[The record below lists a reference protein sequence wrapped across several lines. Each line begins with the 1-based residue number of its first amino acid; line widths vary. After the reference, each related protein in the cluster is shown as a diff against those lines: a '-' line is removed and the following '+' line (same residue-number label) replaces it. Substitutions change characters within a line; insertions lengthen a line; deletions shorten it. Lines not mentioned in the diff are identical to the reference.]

1 LCSKYN
7 IPVLINDRIDVA
19 LASGAAGVHIGQSD
33 MPLSIA
39 RKLVP
44 PNMIIG
50 VSCAT
55 PEHARKA
62 VEEGAD
68 YVGLGSVYGTCTK
81 DVSAPGDTCGI
92 AGVRAMLGVLE
103 GTGVKAVAIG
113 SYLLSSPFAPLRS
126 TCIARGIAL
135 MREFPY

>member
-1 LCSKYN
+1 
-7 IPVLINDRIDVA
+7 
-19 LASGAAGVHIGQSD
+19 

-50 VSCAT
+50 VSCGT
-55 PEHARKA
+55 PEHAHKA

-113 SYLLSSPFAPLRS
+113 GYLFLLLPPLLHS
-126 TCIARGIAL
+126 
-135 MREFPY
+135 MS

>member
-1 LCSKYN
+1 MCSKYG

-39 RKLVP
+39 RKLLP
-44 PNMIIG
+44 PSVIIG

-62 VEEGAD
+62 VEEGAN
-68 YVGLGSVYGTCTK
+68 YVGLSSVYGTSTK

-113 SYLLSSPFAPLRS
+113 SYLFLRS
-126 TCIARGIAL
+126 LYSVA
-135 MREFPY
+135 

>member
-7 IPVLINDRIDVA
+7 LPVLINDRIDVA

-33 MPLSIA
+33 MPLNIA
-39 RKLVP
+39 RELVP

-50 VSCAT
+50 VSCST

-68 YVGLGSVYGTCTK
+68 YVGLGSVYKTCTK
-81 DVSAPGDTCGI
+81 DVTAPGKTCGI

-113 SYLLSSPFAPLRS
+113 RYLLFSSPSAPLS
-126 TCIARGIAL
+126 
-135 MREFPY
+135 MS